1 MPRARRSPI
10 PPCRCAEPTSEENI
24 VDEPPANLFRVRGPN
39 YLEVRRYDGRLPLPP
54 SCHVP

>member
-1 MPRARRSPI
+1 M
-10 PPCRCAEPTSEENI
+10 
-24 VDEPPANLFRVRGPN
+24 DEPPANLFRVRGPN